1 MLKKKER
8 EEKQM
13 LEVEAQKQ
21 MERFQAKEVLKKQ
34 MVEKAEKER

>member
-1 MLKKKER
+1 MLKKKKR

-21 MERFQAKEVLKKQ
+21 MERFQAKDVLKKQ
-34 MVEKAEKER
+34 MVEKAEKEK